1 MTCREIGDC
10 LERSVGSIRK
20 HLPYLGLSRSRYKYS
35 FNASYFNTIDTPEKA
50 YWLGFIAA
58 DGCIIDT
65 SSEKGSQKRLKIGL
79 QKSDDEHLKKF
90 RECINGNHPITYH
103 ESVNKKRNICSEE
116 CQIVIYSASMVEDLE
131 RLGLYPRKTYSLPF
145 PTEEQVSIRLMPHYI
160 RGFIDGDGAFT
171 SRIRNDRNRRVA
183 EFTVTGADKSFLF
196 AMKQFFESTL
206 DVRVGLYG
214 KSDGNWRITSSAIS
228 DVLKILDYAYKAE
241 GITYNSVLNR
251 KYLKYIRSRK
261 EFAVCVGN
269 NADNKPGKN
278 WKPKLDISMV
288 IRAEGR
294 EKANTCRA

>member
-1 MTCREIGDC
+1 M
-10 LERSVGSIRK
+10 ERSVGSIRK

-35 FNASYFNTIDTPEKA
+35 FNVSYFNTIDTPEKA

-65 SSEKGSQKRLKIGL
+65 TSKKGSQKRLKIAL
-79 QKSDDEHLKKF
+79 QKSDNEHLKKF

-103 ESVNKKRNICSEE
+103 ESVNEKRNICSEE

-145 PTEEQVSIRLMPHYI
+145 PTEEQVSIKLMPHYI
-160 RGFIDGDGAFT
+160 RGFVDGDGAFT

-183 EFTVTGADKSFLF
+183 EFTVTSADKSFLTD
-196 AMKQFFESTL
+196 MKHFLESTL
-206 DVRVGLYG
+206 NVRVGLYG
-214 KSDGNWRITSSAIS
+214 YPDGNYRITSSAIS
-228 DVLKILDYAYKAE
+228 DVLKILDYVYKAE
-241 GITYNSVLNR
+241 EITYNSLLNR
-251 KYLKYIRSRK
+251 KYLKYIHVRK
-261 EFAVCVGN
+261 QFAVCIGDD
-269 NADNKPGKN
+269 ADNKPGKN